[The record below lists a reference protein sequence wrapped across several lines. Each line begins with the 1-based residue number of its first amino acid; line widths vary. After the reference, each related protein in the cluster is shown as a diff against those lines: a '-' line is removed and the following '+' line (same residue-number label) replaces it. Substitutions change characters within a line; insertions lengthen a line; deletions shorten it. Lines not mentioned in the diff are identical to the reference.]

1 MSRSNKYVC
10 VHGHFYQPPRE
21 NAWLE
26 TVEKQES
33 ARPFHDWNERIN
45 FECYAPN
52 AAARILDEERNI
64 VKIRNNYNRI
74 SFNFGPTLL
83 TWLEENDPEAYELIL
98 KADKR
103 SQERYGGHGN
113 ALAQA
118 HSHLILPLANYRD
131 KVTQIYWGVRDF
143 EHRFGRYPEG
153 IWLAETAVDTE
164 TLEVL
169 AAHGLQYTI
178 LAPRQAKAVRKMGA
192 DTWQAVSADSIDTR
206 HPYWCLLP
214 SGRRIALY
222 FYHGGVAQEVAF
234 NGLLNH
240 GKTFAERLVSL
251 LDSSSAP
258 QLAHIATDGESY
270 GHHHRFGEMAL
281 AAALNHIED
290 NKLATLTNYGQFLEL
305 CPPEW
310 EVQIHENS
318 SWSCVHGVER
328 WRSDCGCNTGGN
340 PGWHQRWRKPLRE
353 TLNWLRDQIIP
364 AYEREAGRYLRDPWK
379 ARNDYIEVMLR
390 HSDEAVREFLAQ
402 HARRSLSPLEEVATL
417 RLLEMQRH
425 CVLMYTSCGWF
436 FDEISGLETNQILQY
451 ALRAMDY
458 AIEVAGLNLHAEFSK
473 RLKQAPSNKYAD
485 GAASYL
491 QNVLPGRVNLE
502 RVAMHFAVASLF
514 ENDPALLDLFNYT
527 SNVEVFERIEAG
539 TPRLAIG
546 RLGIR
551 SRLTHAE
558 KTFCFAVL
566 YLGQQH
572 IIGNISGV
580 MNRSTF
586 DEMHERTAVA
596 FRAANLGEVIGI
608 LQEYFGRDKFTFS
621 SLFADEKIKIIR
633 ALTAQSLLL
642 AEANFR
648 NVFNDNYQLMTGLL
662 EAGLPLPD
670 AWRNITSY
678 VLNDEL
684 MQFFQNN
691 HVAET
696 RTLRR
701 IAADLKRWNF
711 KLSDEEAVRH
721 AAGQRIYREI
731 VRLEQDQSNLNRLNW
746 LIEVA
751 AIVQEMNLK
760 PDVWRSQNVFYLM
773 TKGYRKGLWVF
784 LSPAWQAAFERLA
797 GLLKV
802 RLGPAG
808 VPASLEPAA

>member
-1 MSRSNKYVC
+1 MSRTNKYVC
-10 VHGHFYQPPRE
+10 IHGHFYQPPRE

-26 TVEKQES
+26 TVEQQET

-52 AAARILDEERNI
+52 AAARILDEERWI

-83 TWLEENDPEAYELIL
+83 TWLEENDPEAYDLLL

-103 SQERYGGHGN
+103 SQERYGGHGS
-113 ALAQA
+113 ALAQV

-131 KVTQIYWGVRDF
+131 KITQVYWGVRDF

-153 IWLAETAVDTE
+153 IWLAETAVNTE

-169 AAHGLQYTI
+169 AAHGLQYTV

-192 DTWQAVSADSIDTR
+192 PAWQAVSADSIDTR
-206 HPYWCLLP
+206 HPYWCQLP

-234 NGLLNH
+234 NGLLNN
-240 GKTFAERLVSL
+240 GKNFANRLVSL
-251 LDSSSAP
+251 FDTSDEP

-290 NKLATLTNYGQFLEL
+290 NQLATLTNYGQFLEL
-305 CPPEW
+305 YPPEW

-328 WRSDCGCNTGGN
+328 WRNNCGCNSGSHA
-340 PGWHQRWRKPLRE
+340 GWHQRWRKPLRD
-353 TLNWLRDQIIP
+353 TLDWLRDRLSP
-364 AYEREAGRYLRDPWK
+364 AFEKEAGRFLRDPWK
-379 ARNDYIEVMLR
+379 ARNDYIEVMLDR
-390 HSDEAVREFLAQ
+390 SDETVRAFLEKQ
-402 HARRSLSPLEEVATL
+402 ARRALSPQEEILTL

-425 CVLMYTSCGWF
+425 AVLMYTSCGWF
-436 FDEISGLETNQILQY
+436 FDEISGIETNQILQY

-458 AIEVAGLNLHAEFSK
+458 GQEVAGQDLHSEFSR
-473 RLKQAPSNKYAD
+473 RLSEAPSNKYAN

-491 QNVLPGRVNLE
+491 QNVIPSRVNLE

-514 ENDPALLDLFNYT
+514 EDDASQLDLFNYT
-527 SNVEVFERIEAG
+527 AAVEVFERIDAG
-539 TPRLAIG
+539 TPRLAIA
-546 RLGIR
+546 RLSIR

-558 KTFCFAVL
+558 KTFCYAVL

-572 IIGNISGV
+572 IIGNISGL

-586 DEMHERTAVA
+586 DSMHLRTAKA
-596 FRAANLGEVIGI
+596 FRSANLGEVIGI
-608 LQEYFGRDKFTFS
+608 LQEYFGPDKFTLS
-621 SLFADEKIKIIR
+621 TLFAEEKTKIIR
-633 ALTAQSLLL
+633 SITAQSLLL

-648 NVFNDNYQLMTGLL
+648 NVFNDNYQLMTGLQ

-670 AWRNITSY
+670 AWRNITAY
-678 VLNDEL
+678 VLNDDL
-684 MQFFQNN
+684 LHFFENS
-691 HVAET
+691 HTSEI

-701 IAADLKRWNF
+701 IAEDLNRWNF

-721 AAGQRIYREI
+721 AARERIYREI
-731 VRLEQDQSNLNRLNW
+731 VNIEKDNASLSRIKWLN
-746 LIEVA
+746 EVLD
-751 AIVQEMNLK
+751 IIQQMNLK
-760 PDVWRSQNVFYLM
+760 PDIWRSQNVFYLI
-773 TKGYRKGLWVF
+773 TKGYRKGFWVF
-784 LSPAWQAAFERLA
+784 INAEWKATFDRLA
-797 GLLKV
+797 ELLKV
-802 RLGPAG
+802 RLEVQAPATA
-808 VPASLEPAA
+808 PAK